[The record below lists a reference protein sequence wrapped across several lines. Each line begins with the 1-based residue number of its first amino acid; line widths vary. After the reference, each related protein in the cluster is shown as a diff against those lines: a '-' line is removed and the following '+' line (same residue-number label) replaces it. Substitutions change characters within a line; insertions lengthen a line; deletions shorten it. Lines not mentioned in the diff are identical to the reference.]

1 MTTTIIQNRARN
13 HVMPDSVD
21 LPPMKRSEAN
31 QCLWIISGLALT
43 ACGGGGGGGGLQITQ
58 PPPDTP
64 PTTTSTPSSPPTTTP
79 PPPTT
84 PPTPP
89 PPPTPINAGA
99 PPTAHSRIPAIR
111 EHSTAAAASVV
122 VLAEGANSVPNLH
135 YAIEEYTWV
144 TGRTGSAVVFDVVV
158 ADITL
163 NADGS
168 ITLPHITAEIDGWVL
183 SNNPP
188 DFSLNTSSRFDGH
201 LMVEI
206 NDYRVEYSGLTTNNP
221 SDIIAHL
228 RTLNHG
234 EATELRSVW
243 TLLFRAYD
251 AEGNLIKTLE
261 PPPFTI
267 NGVPRAHDGAI
278 DVPVEFYTD
287 DDGNAY
293 FEDGAGRWRLTR
305 YNDETET
312 WQSTR
317 FIITFNDGGLTETS
331 TRPGAS
337 VIEGPEISL
346 LGVRTGSGY
355 EVPSIITNLAKD
367 GFGNARIV
375 VADGVL
381 DSTTEILRIVADG
394 VGGDVYADGHRWYK
408 DGVIQGN
415 TMHTH
420 TTDGAGRYHADV
432 AVDINLDG
440 HADIW
445 VETLAIDIA

>member
-1 MTTTIIQNRARN
+1 MRKTFIQNRPRN
-13 HVMPDSVD
+13 HVMPDSVE
-21 LPPMKRSEAN
+21 LPPMKRRESH
-31 QCLWIISGLALT
+31 QYLWIVSGLALT
-43 ACGGGGGGGGLQITQ
+43 ACGGGGGGGGGGLQAI
-58 PPPDTP
+58 
-64 PTTTSTPSSPPTTTP
+64 P

-84 PPTPP
+84 PPTTPPPTIPTPTPPPPPP

-99 PPTAHSRIPAIR
+99 PPTAHSRIPTIR

-122 VLAEGANSVPNLH
+122 VLAEGANSIPNLH
-135 YAIEEYTWV
+135 YEIEEYIWV
-144 TGRTGSAVVFDVVV
+144 TDRTGNAVVFDVAI

-168 ITLPHITAEIDGWVL
+168 ITLPTITAEIDGWVL

-188 DFSLNTSSRFDGH
+188 DFSLDTSSRFDGH

-228 RTLNHG
+228 RTLDHG

-251 AEGNLIKTLE
+251 AEGKLIKTLE

-267 NGVPRAHDGAI
+267 NGVPRAHGGAI
-278 DVPVEFYTD
+278 DIPVEFYTD
-287 DDGNAY
+287 ADGNAY

-317 FIITFNDGGLTETS
+317 FVITFNDGGLTETS

-355 EVPSIITNLAKD
+355 QVPTIITNLAKD

-408 DGVIQGN
+408 DGVVIQGS
-415 TMHTH
+415 TAHTH
-420 TTDGAGRYHADV
+420 QTDGAGRYHADV

>member
-1 MTTTIIQNRARN
+1 MRKTIIQNRARN

-21 LPPMKRSEAN
+21 LPPMKRRESH
-31 QCLWIISGLALT
+31 QYLWIVSGLALT
-43 ACGGGGGGGGLQITQ
+43 ACGGGGGGGGLQAIAL
-58 PPPDTP
+58 P
-64 PTTTSTPSSPPTTTP
+64 PTTPT

-84 PPTPP
+84 PTPPPPP
-89 PPPTPINAGA
+89 PPPTPINSGA

-111 EHSTAAAASVV
+111 EHSTAAASVV

-168 ITLPHITAEIDGWVL
+168 ITLPTITAEIDGWVL

-188 DFSLNTSSRFDGH
+188 DFSLDTSSRFDGH

-228 RTLNHG
+228 RTLDHG

-251 AEGNLIKTLE
+251 ADDNLIKTLE

-287 DDGNAY
+287 EDGNAY
-293 FEDGAGRWRLTR
+293 FEDGPGRWRLTR

-317 FIITFNDGGLTETS
+317 FVITFNDGGLTETS

-355 EVPSIITNLAKD
+355 QVPTIITNLAKD

-375 VADGVL
+375 VADGTA
-381 DSTTEILRIVADG
+381 DSPEELLRIEADG
-394 VGGDVYADGHRWYK
+394 VSGNVYADGHRWYK
-408 DGVIQGN
+408 DGVVIQGN

-420 TTDGAGRYHADV
+420 TTDGAGAYHADV
-432 AVDINLDG
+432 GIDVDLDG